1 MTKWKDGKFFNIVEV
16 KLFDRTGLI
25 KLTIFNDIQNSV
37 KENKGC
43 SLTYLLT
50 GQYDDKR

>member
-1 MTKWKDGKFFNIVEV
+1 MTKWKDGKFFNIVEA

-25 KLTIFNDIQNSV
+25 KPTIFNDIQNSV

-50 GQYDDKR
+50 GQYDKR